1 MGRYTTVQAY
11 SDNNPNMRSV
21 AYDQA
26 TGANKVAEGGAA
38 KSGSVKPEKVVNPYS
53 STAGAGSG
61 EFHVYR
67 HARAREIA
75 RLESLDRAEEE
86 ELAEQEF
93 QTKISANEKEDRER
107 TEKRRKKRQ
116 REKEAK
122 RRKKALADNG
132 FATVVKKSVEK
143 NEVVANDDEFEYTPM
158 ACMAEQ
164 NTKQQSTCSG
174 VGSTSQSEDTKPSA
188 TAAASSESS
197 SSSNINNGEAPIV
210 NGIPN
215 DGSFLETMLKKMKKD
230 GEIGISASGAEGTVV
245 ATVQNA

>member
-21 AYDQA
+21 AYDQV
-26 TGANKVAEGGAA
+26 TGANKVAEGGTA

-93 QTKISANEKEDRER
+93 QTKISANEKQDRER
-107 TEKRRKKRQ
+107 TDKRRKKRQ

-132 FATVVKKSVEK
+132 LLAMGKSVED
-143 NEVVANDDEFEYTPM
+143 NVVVNDDEFEYTPM
-158 ACMAEQ
+158 RKQ
-164 NTKQQSTCSG
+164 NTKEQSTMRSNG
-174 VGSTSQSEDTKPSA
+174 VLESSLEDTKLSA
-188 TAAASSESS
+188 TAAAASESS
-197 SSSNINNGEAPIV
+197 SSSNNDSSGEAPIV
-210 NGIPN
+210 DSIPN
-215 DGSFLETMLKKMKKD
+215 DGSFLETMLKRMKKD
-230 GEIGISASGAEGTVV
+230 GEIGISASGADGKVV
-245 ATVQNA
+245 TAQNA